1 MTLVTKKK
9 HITPQ
14 ADIDKHPLL
23 VGPFEGGGAQRTKDF
38 WQKSGKQIVNRGREP
53 KLRFRNQFYG
63 ERRNTL
69 YTYIET

>member
-1 MTLVTKKK
+1 MTLVTKN
-9 HITPQ
+9 
-14 ADIDKHPLL
+14 IDKHPLL

-38 WQKSGKQIVNRGREP
+38 WQKSGKQIVNRGREH

-69 YTYIET
+69 YTYILRLEGIEAH

>member
-1 MTLVTKKK
+1 MTLVTKNILHPKLTLTS
-9 HITPQ
+9 I
-14 ADIDKHPLL
+14 PLL